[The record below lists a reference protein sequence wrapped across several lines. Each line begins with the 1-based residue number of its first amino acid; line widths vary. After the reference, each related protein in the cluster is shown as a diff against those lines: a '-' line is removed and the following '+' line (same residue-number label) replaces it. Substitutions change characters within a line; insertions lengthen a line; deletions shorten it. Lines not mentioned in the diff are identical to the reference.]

1 MRRTS
6 TLHAAAAA
14 LGMLAGFAMTP
25 ADRPLLAGEVTPH
38 AVAVAWDEHTPPE
51 LPVAGVQADDWGGR
65 LAPAPSVKLA
75 PMRARAPEG
84 RAAPR
89 AVTPPRKKAH
99 GAPHPLVIRQRGLAT
114 FPRRVPECA
123 RHAAPA
129 APAAATRQS

>member
-25 ADRPLLAGEVTPH
+25 ADRPLLAGEVTPY
-38 AVAVAWDEHTPPE
+38 AVAFAWDAHAAPE
-51 LPVAGVQADDWGGR
+51 PPVAGVQADDWGGR
-65 LAPAPSVKLA
+65 LAPAPDVRLA

-89 AVTPPRKKAH
+89 PAPQPRQKAH
-99 GAPHPLVIRQRGLAT
+99 RAPHPLVARQRGLAT
-114 FPRRVPECA
+114 FPRRVPECT
-123 RHAAPA
+123 RHVERTVV
-129 APAAATRQS
+129 TRQS

>member
-6 TLHAAAAA
+6 TLQAAAAA

-25 ADRPLLAGEVTPH
+25 SDRAPLDRDVTPH
-38 AVAVAWDEHTPPE
+38 TVGVAWVAYGPPE
-51 LPVAGVQADDWGGR
+51 PPVAGVQADDWGGR

-89 AVTPPRKKAH
+89 PVTPPRKKAH
-99 GAPHPLVIRQRGLAT
+99 GAPHPLVARQRGLAA
-114 FPRRVPECA
+114 FPRQAPECA
-123 RHAAPA
+123 RHAKPA
-129 APAAATRQS
+129 AIAHES